1 MGSRDHPT
9 SQRTRQPERRIR
21 ATAFVVIGLLVLS
34 LAGYLLASAFSQ
46 PALPPLAGNVID
58 VSANMSGFD
67 MQEIRLKVGQ
77 AVTVRL
83 TSQDNSHHTDGGGQ
97 HQWAVDELGVSI
109 IAPPEGSSYATFT
122 PDTPGAYTF
131 YCDICCGGRAN
142 PTMQGTLIVEA

>member
-1 MGSRDHPT
+1 MGSRDRET

-21 ATAFVVIGLLVLS
+21 AVAFAVIGLLVLS
-34 LAGYLLASAFSQ
+34 LAGYLLAAAFSQ
-46 PALPPLAGNVID
+46 PALAPLAGHVID

-109 IAPPEGSSYATFT
+109 VAPPEGSSYATFT